1 MDAVRMLEQDHH
13 EIEMLFDQ
21 FELAN
26 DDERAKLIEPI
37 CREIEAHT
45 RVEEEMFYPEVR
57 VTLGQDGVE
66 LVDDARDEH
75 ERVIRQ
81 IREIRSMPEG
91 DPARALRFARVIED
105 VRYHLDQEE
114 SEMFPLVRVNMEPQL
129 GVLGE
134 AMLQQRQIFEVR
146 G

>member
-21 FELAN
+21 FERAN

-45 RVEEEMFYPEVR
+45 RVEEEMFYPQVR
-57 VTLGQDGVE
+57 VTLGQDGIE
-66 LVDDARDEH
+66 LIDEARDEH
-75 ERVIRQ
+75 ERVTRQ

-91 DPARALRFARVIED
+91 DPARVLRFALVIED
-105 VRYHLDQEE
+105 IRYHLDQEE

>member
-13 EIEMLFDQ
+13 EIEMLLDQ
-21 FELAN
+21 FERAN

-57 VTLGQDGVE
+57 VTLGQDGIE
-66 LVDDARDEH
+66 LIDEARDEH
-75 ERVIRQ
+75 ERVTRQ
-81 IREIRSMPEG
+81 IREIRSIPEG
-91 DPARALRFARVIED
+91 DPARALRFALVIED
-105 VRYHLDQEE
+105 VRHHVDQEE

-146 G
+146 R

>member
-13 EIEMLFDQ
+13 EIEMLFAQ
-21 FELAN
+21 YERAN

-57 VTLGQDGVE
+57 VTLGQEGVE
-66 LVDDARDEH
+66 LVDEARDEH
-75 ERVIRQ
+75 ERVTRQ
-81 IREIRSMPEG
+81 IREIRSMEEG
-91 DPARALRFARVIED
+91 DPTRTLRFAVAIGD
-105 VRYHLDQEE
+105 VRHHVDQEE

-134 AMLQQRQIFEVR
+134 AMLQQRQLFEVSR
-146 G
+146 